1 MIPFIH
7 IALLCSPSRDLDC
20 RLMFH
25 GKFAHVVDVE
35 TLATLDCGLFT
46 NHLAFMM
53 SQNQLHLSH
62 LLAPSR
68 KSINGS
74 KIRNSPD
81 QFFSTY
87 VWVHNRSNMPMFCLK
102 KIISQL
108 WVVQEAPS
116 LAQMTF
122 TQCTSM
128 SEFKFDSVA
137 PPGGQIQQYV
147 SFSALFESPTK
158 DMA

>member
-102 KIISQL
+102 KIISQP
-108 WVVQEAPS
+108 WVVQKSQFLEE
-116 LAQMTF
+116 MTL
-122 TQCTSM
+122 THYILM
-128 SEFKFDSVA
+128 SKCA
-137 PPGGQIQQYV
+137 I
-147 SFSALFESPTK
+147 FSTFLESHLKHP
-158 DMA
+158 